1 MNFSFKYI
9 FNKNLFPL
17 ICLFFCGNLMSS
29 CRLYNQ
35 NILFKSNGDLIS
47 DKALL
52 AKMAAEQSY
61 LIQHF
66 DRLQFRVFSN
76 EGQEIKWIA
85 GLEGTNGGINTGT
98 IGTNTTTPTNP
109 QTGNAGNVG
118 ATGAM
123 GAGSFTSFTLQPDG
137 KVYLPMV
144 GDVELYGKT
153 ARQADSIL
161 SIKFNK
167 FYNGSYVRTQ
177 FLNKRVIVLK
187 GGVGQV
193 VPLFNENTTLIEI
206 LAQTGGVPND
216 IRAKNIRLIRG
227 DLENPNVFVI
237 DLSTIEGM
245 KRVNLLLK
253 PNDIVYLEPVR
264 KTFLESLSD
273 ASSVVGVFANIAT
286 VLLTLIILSR

>member
-1 MNFSFKYI
+1 MS
-9 FNKNLFPL
+9 
-17 ICLFFCGNLMSS
+17 CLASLAS
-29 CRLYNQ
+29 CKLYNQ
-35 NILFKSNGDLIS
+35 NILFKQNGDLIS

-61 LIQHF
+61 LIQYF
-66 DRLQFRVFSN
+66 DRLQFRVYSN
-76 EGQEIKWIA
+76 DGQEIKWVA
-85 GLEGTNGGINTGT
+85 GMEGSN
-98 IGTNTTTPTNP
+98 
-109 QTGNAGNVG
+109 QG
-118 ATGAM
+118 ATTMPPNQQQAQPNQQQTQL

-144 GDVELYGKT
+144 GDVNLFGKT
-153 ARQADSIL
+153 AQQADSL
-161 SIKFNK
+161 LGIKFNK
-167 FYNGSYVRTQ
+167 FYNGSYVRTL

-187 GGVGQV
+187 GGTGQV
-193 VPLFNENTTLIEI
+193 VPLLNENTTLIEI

-227 DLENPNVFVI
+227 DLQNPNVFVI

-245 KRVNLLLK
+245 QRVNLLLK

-273 ASSVVGVFANIAT
+273 ASSIIAIFTNVAT
-286 VLLTLIILSR
+286 VLLTLAIVSK